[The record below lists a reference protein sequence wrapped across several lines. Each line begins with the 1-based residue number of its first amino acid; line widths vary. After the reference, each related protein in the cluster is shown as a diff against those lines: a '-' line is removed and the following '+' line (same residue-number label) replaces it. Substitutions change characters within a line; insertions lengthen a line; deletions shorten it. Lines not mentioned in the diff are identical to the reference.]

1 MPQTW
6 SLEFMVNRLP
16 MPLVTEKIAFQFY
29 SDPPNASYSS
39 RGGCGPKILVKDDGA
54 EAPFVR

>member
-1 MPQTW
+1 
-6 SLEFMVNRLP
+6 MVNRLP